1 MRAREDENSYRVC
14 LPERVFFFFFFP
26 FRDRPAHVFNEIC
39 MLVASKIKKK
49 EKGKTEK
56 R

>member
-14 LPERVFFFFFFP
+14 LPERVFFFFSFL
-26 FRDRPAHVFNEIC
+26 DRPALVFNESC
-39 MLVASKIKKK
+39 MLVASKIEKK